1 MDSGWMKSLKHRVR
15 PALTKITNKRPL
27 KTLFKG
33 SMRVREYDGL
43 RACDLWRSE
52 HPSATISI

>member
-1 MDSGWMKSLKHRVR
+1 MDEVFKTQSAPG
-15 PALTKITNKRPL
+15 ANKDYQQRPL

-33 SMRVREYDGL
+33 SMRVREYDVL